1 MKQVILAT
9 KHKSKR
15 FSTLFCLPS
24 FRVCDTQLGITN
36 PYAVHTPHRK
46 LSSAQSQRLKSS
58 STEFTSFPQEKIRSW
73 LNFRALTEML
83 LFHVIVLHNLSS
95 APKCLARGS
104 LRPGTRDRAPHGRS
118 DPPDTSAGAGSDRF
132 VRVLTRPERW
142 HSRSARGPRQQG
154 TPEGTG
160 RWSRKQL
167 GSKSV
172 SSWHSF
178 VHADSYLKPKTR
190 TGRNVLPV
198 YLQTFWKGS
207 YEYP

>member
-36 PYAVHTPHRK
+36 PYAVHIPHRK
-46 LSSAQSQRLKSS
+46 LSSAQSERLKSS

-83 LFHVIVLHNLSS
+83 LFDVIVPHKLSS
-95 APKCLARGS
+95 APKSLARGT

-132 VRVLTRPERW
+132 LRVLTRAADGTAALPGERG
-142 HSRSARGPRQQG
+142 SRELQRGRGDGVGNSLGAKASPAG
-154 TPEGTG
+154 TALCT
-160 RWSRKQL
+160 L
-167 GSKSV
+167 TV
-172 SSWHSF
+172 I
-178 VHADSYLKPKTR
+178 
-190 TGRNVLPV
+190 
-198 YLQTFWKGS
+198 
-207 YEYP
+207 